1 MITTVEQRE
10 IDNFTA
16 LSDHW
21 WDQQG
26 PMATLHA
33 FTPIRIDYILRAIRR
48 FFPIQ
53 TRIPKN
59 TNTALRGLKILDIG
73 CGGGLLAEPIARL
86 GASVTGIDV
95 TEAAIIAAKAHAKT
109 MRLSI
114 DYQTIAAE
122 ELAASGVIFDVI
134 YASEVIEHV
143 VDRPIFIEAIA
154 KMLAPNGVVI
164 VTTINRSLPALIFAK
179 FALEY
184 VVKLVPAGTHDPQK
198 FVKPNELRAEF
209 INAGIL
215 LDDMAGFAPRL
226 GGGFRPTVS
235 LAVNYAA
242 SGGFR

>member
-1 MITTVEQRE
+1 MITTTDQRE

-26 PMATLHA
+26 PMAPLHA
-33 FTPIRIDYILRAIRR
+33 FTPIRIDYILRAISR

-53 TRIPKN
+53 TRMLKN
-59 TNTALRGLKILDIG
+59 TNTALGGLKILDIG
-73 CGGGLLAEPIARL
+73 CGGGLLAEPMARL

-95 TEAAIIAAKAHAKT
+95 TDAAIIAAKAHAKT
-109 MRLSI
+109 MRVNI
-114 DYQTIAAE
+114 NYQTSTAE

-143 VDRPIFIEAIA
+143 VDRPIFVKAIA
-154 KMLAPNGVVI
+154 QMLAPNGVVI
-164 VTTINRSLPALIFAK
+164 ITTINRSLPALIFAK

-184 VVKLVPAGTHDPQK
+184 IVQLVPPGTHDPQK

-215 LDDMAGFAPRL
+215 LDDMTGFAPRP
-226 GGGFRPTVS
+226 GGGFRPTGS

-242 SGGFR
+242 SGGFH

>member
-1 MITTVEQRE
+1 MITTADQRE

-33 FTPIRIDYILRAIRR
+33 FTPIRIDYILRAISR
-48 FFPIQ
+48 FFPTQ
-53 TRIPKN
+53 TKMLKN
-59 TNTALRGLKILDIG
+59 TNTALGGLKILDIG
-73 CGGGLLAEPIARL
+73 CGGGLLAEPMARL

-95 TEAAIIAAKAHAKT
+95 TDAAIIAAKAHADT
-109 MRLSI
+109 MQLCI

-122 ELAASGVIFDVI
+122 ELAASGVMFDVI

-143 VDRPIFIEAIA
+143 VDRPMFIKAIA
-154 KMLAPNGVVI
+154 QMLAPHGLVI
-164 VTTINRSLPALIFAK
+164 ITTINRSLPALIFAK
-179 FALEY
+179 FVLEY
-184 VVKLVPAGTHDPQK
+184 IVQLVPAGTHDPRK

-215 LDDMAGFAPRL
+215 LDDMTGFVPCP
-226 GGGFRPTVS
+226 GGGFKQTDS